1 MRKAAHV
8 LIPLLAVA
16 LGAAWLIQ
24 SSPAG
29 DRASRGPKLELVLQY
44 DFVPDQMKVTDASG
58 KKHDG
63 TVQDGEIVYGRRK
76 HAVKLDGKG
85 TVAMAG
91 VPDTL
96 DPTLRAI
103 TVGAFCQPSA
113 PDGVVA
119 AMGDKANG
127 FCLFLKD
134 GVPQF
139 AVRAQGQLC
148 KIAAREPVVI
158 DQWVHLAGMIDAKGQ
173 VSLVVN
179 GWPVAT
185 AQGKLIPQKPAKPFC
200 AGADPG
206 SPVGVDGAPPAWRG
220 LLQDVRLYWGVAER
234 NANRELWQDWA
245 DLPGCGCVKK
255 P

>member
-1 MRKAAHV
+1 MRRNLHLLVPILAAAFV
-8 LIPLLAVA
+8 
-16 LGAAWLIQ
+16 AAWPIRTV
-24 SSPAG
+24 SAG
-29 DRASRGPKLELVLQY
+29 DAASRGKKLELVLQY
-44 DFVPDQMKVTDASG
+44 DFLPDQLKVADASG

-63 TVQDGEIVYGRRK
+63 AVQDGEIVYGRRK

-85 TVAMAG
+85 MVAMTA

-96 DPTLRAI
+96 NPQSQAM

-119 AMGDKANG
+119 AMGDKSNG
-127 FCLFLKD
+127 FCLYLEA

-139 AVRAQGQLC
+139 AVRAQGELC
-148 KIAAREPVVI
+148 KIAAREPVVL

-173 VSLVVN
+173 LSLVVN

-206 SPVGVDGAPPAWRG
+206 SPVGDYAAPLAWHG
-220 LLQDVRLYWGVAER
+220 LLQDIRLYWGVAER